1 MTLFPECSQ
10 PQGGRAVLLS
20 IKPKYSDL
28 ILSREK
34 LVEFRRSWAREDVGL
49 VVIYASSPQQRLVA
63 TVPVQEVI
71 HASPS
76 KLWEYCRSHGGGLTR
91 RELFDYFSGKSKGYA
106 VILGKVKKMR
116 KPIDPGSLIENFS
129 PPQSFRYLTA
139 VELKSIESAGS

>member
-10 PQGGRAVLLS
+10 LQGGRAVLLS
-20 IKPKYSDL
+20 VKPKYSDL

-34 LVEFRRSWAREDVGL
+34 LVEFRRSWARDDIRL

-63 TVPVQEVI
+63 TVPVNEVV

-91 RELFDYFSGKSKGYA
+91 RELYDYFSGKSKGYA
-106 VILGKVKKMR
+106 VLLGKVKRMR
-116 KPIDPGSLIENFS
+116 KPVDPRSLLENFS
-129 PPQSFRYLTA
+129 PPQSFRYLTE
-139 VELKSIESAGS
+139 VELKSIESAAS